1 MEQNENLSNLIKKEA
16 NTSLI
21 FYNKIIPETKL
32 TVKDLIDKASEI
44 EKKLSN
50 NKNNLDSSENELIH
64 SNSKH
69 RETINNSYNNNNN
82 NKNNQYI
89 EYDQFRK
96 QNNFIPKIH
105 IHRNKEK
112 TIINKDDIKY
122 SFLNMFANENNTV
135 FHPKNYSCIDDK
147 NNNENVSNIN
157 NNEENNK
164 INRNKTNYISNNP
177 LFYTNRYIEYI
188 YEDKGD
194 NLYHEGDL
202 IKNLFEKNVKRNS
215 IDELYLAKQESVYL
229 ETYAKLLQKEKEE
242 MEDENKENNINE
254 QFNEET
260 VLLNQDEIKKI
271 NNFLN
276 SKRENN
282 PEFAFKNDFLT
293 KVLFLNRTDNS
304 QNNNNIIN
312 TNINSN
318 YDESNNRLGK
328 KPIDISFQIN
338 IQGEITKK
346 IRGNSKKEHP
356 RGMILRGPIATWYR
370 LNNEYEVTKE
380 KGYFDIRNINFDN
393 INNDN
398 FNNINNN
405 LVNNIK
411 NNNNKTNNQQKN
423 LSKSNTNNN
432 ENEEEFEVKKI
443 IENGKENNKPTI
455 FSSYR
460 IIEFNNKTYRYFFN
474 QVQKYFKEFLINIE
488 NSNYSILKFLSD
500 TKCTN
505 LQIDIN
511 QSQNLI
517 EYIYWHPNL
526 ITLSLP
532 NSYIAKLKNVMNSDN
547 WECHLQTLTIIKD
560 TATSNPPFEE
570 SIITLFSLKNSISIQ
585 NIHFIDISYNRK
597 IIDALFNHIATF
609 YDEQLFIEGENEENV
624 IAQDYNTNNNINNNN
639 NDNID
644 NNKIKSYSEYK
655 NQSIPILNLSWKRTI
670 NSNESSAKTEDAIS
684 LRALYYVFMDMLFHA
699 LKYNNNTVPEVFNM
713 LDLSESVVTDDIGF
727 LVKIITKFKI
737 IKELNISNTK
747 IIGNGKLIEHPGFL
761 SKIKLTEKIDDIY
774 DFEESKEQIHNI
786 EKEIENF
793 KLNNNEKERN
803 INNTEIIFNDEDLF
817 YNFSLGI
824 FPILEKIYLYNTD
837 VKEDISKEIYS
848 LFKRLKFFQGFYYSS
863 QINNNQEG
871 NNINNIKLGERIV
884 EEIQKDK
891 KSYCEN
897 VFQLSN
903 D

>member
-1 MEQNENLSNLIKKEA
+1 M
-16 NTSLI
+16 
-21 FYNKIIPETKL
+21 
-32 TVKDLIDKASEI
+32 
-44 EKKLSN
+44 
-50 NKNNLDSSENELIH
+50 
-64 SNSKH
+64 
-69 RETINNSYNNNNN
+69 
-82 NKNNQYI
+82 
-89 EYDQFRK
+89 
-96 QNNFIPKIH
+96 
-105 IHRNKEK
+105 
-112 TIINKDDIKY
+112 
-122 SFLNMFANENNTV
+122 
-135 FHPKNYSCIDDK
+135 
-147 NNNENVSNIN
+147 
-157 NNEENNK
+157 
-164 INRNKTNYISNNP
+164 
-177 LFYTNRYIEYI
+177 
-188 YEDKGD
+188 
-194 NLYHEGDL
+194 
-202 IKNLFEKNVKRNS
+202 
-215 IDELYLAKQESVYL
+215 
-229 ETYAKLLQKEKEE
+229 
-242 MEDENKENNINE
+242 
-254 QFNEET
+254 
-260 VLLNQDEIKKI
+260 
-271 NNFLN
+271 
-276 SKRENN
+276 
-282 PEFAFKNDFLT
+282 
-293 KVLFLNRTDNS
+293 
-304 QNNNNIIN
+304 
-312 TNINSN
+312 
-318 YDESNNRLGK
+318 
-328 KPIDISFQIN
+328 
-338 IQGEITKK
+338 
-346 IRGNSKKEHP
+346 
-356 RGMILRGPIATWYR
+356 
-370 LNNEYEVTKE
+370 
-380 KGYFDIRNINFDN
+380 
-393 INNDN
+393 
-398 FNNINNN
+398 
-405 LVNNIK
+405 
-411 NNNNKTNNQQKN
+411 
-423 LSKSNTNNN
+423 
-432 ENEEEFEVKKI
+432 KKI

-639 NDNID
+639 DNIE

-837 VKEDISKEIYS
+837 LKEDISKEIYG
-848 LFKRLKFFQGFYYSS
+848 LFKRLKFFQGFYYST
-863 QINNNQEG
+863 QTINNNQE
-871 NNINNIKLGERIV
+871 NSSLNVKLCEKIV

-891 KSYCEN
+891 KAFCEN